1 MKKQIRLS
9 VLLGLVAFCS
19 ASYAQNPPIIP
30 GSAESVGLTRIVP
43 DSIVWFSMSKNYPQ
57 LNGYTDPND
66 QNANGSSLE
75 ASSGLLGDST
85 FLLNAATSATNDSS
99 MMSFTTVLIPTDGRP
114 ARLDNA
120 FYDDSGKAYLK
131 GINLSRQTGNPGR
144 IGGDPRYGA
153 VNYGTAAEVSLFAWP
168 EFNSDGR
175 WSNPFFQDALGRN
188 CRSYEGQLHRLNPL
202 TLASTPLM
210 KAVDTMFGRLHTN
223 DVAAFGGQDFGRCG
237 SSPIGLDNGNFVFV
251 GEDRTQLNNLNSR
264 AAVATIFGPDG
275 SIVKEAFVV
284 NPEPASPPYPDGSM
298 WNSVG
303 AVRGGFFVRPTGIV
317 YCYDNAGNLQG
328 TFDHNA
334 LSGLLYAQGR
344 SDGTR
349 MCSDIRSHYIFIAG
363 KAPESGYTNI
373 MLSAFDANTRTWIT
387 NTIVSDG
394 NQDFTDLG
402 GKRYLDRCNVAC
414 DAYNRVTVTWRHK
427 ADDVFFPGQQ
437 CAARVL
443 AFDGTKFTPLT
454 PMFFPFM
461 QHDSDTNNVIGFMN
475 QEPSVAMTP
484 RAIMFYAKGLWNG
497 TGNPT
502 NPPVSQG
509 NSHCFTVV
517 SHPAPIAAPR
527 PQVTIASGSPNSTI
541 SWQAD
546 AGLFVLQATATPE
559 VAASWADVSPQPA
572 STRTAYVDPTDK
584 YQMSVPTGTGP
595 KFYRLIRR
603 W

>member
-1 MKKQIRLS
+1 MKKQVRLS
-9 VLLGLVAFCS
+9 VILGLVAFCS

-43 DSIVWFSMSKNYPQ
+43 DSIVWFSMSKSYPQ
-57 LNGYTDPND
+57 INGYSDPND
-66 QNANGSSLE
+66 QAGNGSSVE

-85 FLLNAATSATNDSS
+85 FLLAAITQATNDST
-99 MMSFTTVLIPTDGRP
+99 MMSFTSVLIPTDGRP
-114 ARLDNA
+114 AKLDNI
-120 FYDDSGKAYLK
+120 FHDDSGKPWLTQ
-131 GINLSRQTGNPGR
+131 INLSRQTGNPGR

-153 VNYGTAAEVSLFAWP
+153 VNYGGAGEASPFAYP
-168 EFNSDGR
+168 EFNSNGR
-175 WSNPFFQDALGRN
+175 WSNPFFEDATARA
-188 CRSYEGQLHRLNPL
+188 CRSYTVQFHRLNPL
-202 TLASTPLM
+202 TVTSTPTS
-210 KAVDTMFGRLHTN
+210 KAMDSMFGRLHTN
-223 DVAAFGGQDFGRCG
+223 EVAAFGGQDFGRAGC
-237 SSPIGLDNGNFVFV
+237 SPIGLDNGNFVGV

-264 AAVATIFGPDG
+264 AAVATIFGSDG

-284 NPEPASPPYPDGSM
+284 NPEPADPPYPDGSM

-303 AVRGGFFVRPTGIV
+303 AFRGGFFVRPASAII
-317 YCYDNAGNLQG
+317 YFFNNAGELQG
-328 TFDHNA
+328 KLNHNEA
-334 LSGLLYAQGR
+334 SGLNFDTGR

-349 MCSDIRSHYIFIAG
+349 MCSDIRSHYVFQAG

-373 MLSAFDANTRTWIT
+373 MLTAYDANTRTWIT

-427 ADDVFFPGQQ
+427 ADDVFFPQQQ
-437 CAARVL
+437 CAARVYS
-443 AFDGTKFTPLT
+443 FDGTKFTPLT
-454 PMFFPFM
+454 PMFFPFV

-497 TGNPT
+497 TANPT
-502 NPPVSQG
+502 NVPVSQG

-527 PQVTIASGSPNSTI
+527 PQVTIAYGSPNSTV

-546 AGLFVLQATATPE
+546 AGLFVLQSSSTAAP
-559 VAASWADVSPQPA
+559 ASWTDVSPQPA
-572 STRTAYVDPTDK
+572 ITRTGYVDANDK
-584 YQMSVPTGTGP
+584 HQMSVPNGTGP